1 MNLTG
6 ILLVKLGLNLQL
18 ILGIIITAIAE
29 AGVIVEIIMP
39 LLHNAQAYLSEK
51 AYLKF
56 PKMSLV
62 LHQHY
67 VVQNLKLIEALAP
80 VVAHRPA
87 VGVHHLAA
95 GAHRLVAALLVV
107 VDALVAAVDRFSYQI
122 NLNYQQRGRN
132 KCLSI
137 VR

>member
-67 VVQNLKLIEALAP
+67 VV
-80 VVAHRPA
+80 
-87 VGVHHLAA
+87 
-95 GAHRLVAALLVV
+95 
-107 VDALVAAVDRFSYQI
+107 
-122 NLNYQQRGRN
+122 
-132 KCLSI
+132 
-137 VR
+137 